1 MVRTQMCFTDT
12 HLGITMIDLIVQPFQ
27 YDFMLRALFVSSMVG
42 IICPI
47 LGSYVVI
54 RGMGFMGDAMAH
66 AVLPGIV
73 IALIVGVSPFLGS
86 IPMAIFVAVAVGYLI
101 RRKTVSEDTA
111 VGIMF
116 AGLFSLGLVFIS
128 MAGGLAVSVEDILLG
143 QILGVSQ
150 SDMLVSFALTIV
162 VLLTLL
168 AFHRQLIFSGF
179 DPVGSVVAGLNVGTL
194 NYIFLILL
202 GISIV
207 VTLHVVGVVLVV
219 GLLVTPAAAAQIIVR
234 RFTRSMMLAVSFGL
248 FSAVTGLYLSFYFNL
263 PSGPVM
269 TLISFAIFL
278 LCALYMRLF
287 SEAQTSHLI

>member
-1 MVRTQMCFTDT
+1 
-12 HLGITMIDLIVQPFQ
+12 MIELIVEPFR
-27 YDFMLRALFVSSMVG
+27 YDFMIRALFVSAMVG

-86 IPMAIFVAVAVGYLI
+86 IPMAIFVAVSVGYLI
-101 RRKTVSEDTA
+101 RRKTVTEDTA
-111 VGIMF
+111 VGVMF

-128 MAGGLAVSVEDILLG
+128 LAGGLVVSVEDILLG
-143 QILGVSQ
+143 QILGVSEF
-150 SDMLVSFALTIV
+150 DMLISFALTIL
-162 VLLTLL
+162 VLITLSAL
-168 AFHRQLIFSGF
+168 HRQLVFSGF
-179 DPVGSVVAGLNVGTL
+179 DPVGSSVAGLNVGAL
-194 NYIFLILL
+194 NYVFLILL

-219 GLLVTPAAAAQIIVR
+219 GLLVTPAAAAQMVVR
-234 RFTRSMMLAVSFGL
+234 RFTRSILLAVSFGL
-248 FSAVTGLYLSFYFNL
+248 FSAVTGLYLSYYFDL

-269 TLISFAIFL
+269 TLITFAIFL
-278 LCALYMRLF
+278 SCAFYTRFF
-287 SEAQTSHLI
+287 SPTHPSHLM

>member
-1 MVRTQMCFTDT
+1 
-12 HLGITMIDLIVQPFQ
+12 MIDLIVEPFK
-27 YDFMLRALFVSSMVG
+27 YDFMLRALFVSAMVG
-42 IICPI
+42 TICPI

-73 IALIVGVSPFLGS
+73 IALLVGVTPFLGS
-86 IPMAIFVAVAVGYLI
+86 IPMAIFVAVSVGYMI

-116 AGLFSLGLVFIS
+116 AGLFSLGLIFIS
-128 MAGGLAVSVEDILLG
+128 FAGGLSVSVEDILLG

-150 SDMLVSFALTIV
+150 SDMLVSFTLTIV
-162 VLLTLL
+162 VLVSLIAL
-168 AFHRQLIFSGF
+168 HKQLVFSGF

-194 NYIFLILL
+194 NYLFLILL

-219 GLLVTPAAAAQIIVR
+219 GLLVTPAAAAQLVVR

-248 FSAVTGLYLSFYFNL
+248 FSAVLGLYLSYHLSL
-263 PSGPVM
+263 PSGPSM

-278 LCALYMRLF
+278 LCAIYMRLF
-287 SEAQTSHLI
+287 SQAQTSHLM

>member
-1 MVRTQMCFTDT
+1 MVRTQMCFMDT

-168 AFHRQLIFSGF
+168 AFHRQLVFSGF

-194 NYIFLILL
+194 NYIFLIFL
-202 GISIV
+202 G
-207 VTLHVVGVVLVV
+207 L
-219 GLLVTPAAAAQIIVR
+219 
-234 RFTRSMMLAVSFGL
+234 
-248 FSAVTGLYLSFYFNL
+248 
-263 PSGPVM
+263 
-269 TLISFAIFL
+269 
-278 LCALYMRLF
+278 
-287 SEAQTSHLI
+287 

>member
-1 MVRTQMCFTDT
+1 MDT
-12 HLGITMIDLIVQPFQ
+12 PLDTIMIDFILQPFQ
-27 YDFMLRALFVSSMVG
+27 YDFMIRALFVSGMVG

-73 IALIVGVSPFLGS
+73 VALLLGVSPFLGS
-86 IPMAIFVAVAVGYLI
+86 IPMAIFVAVAVGFLI
-101 RRKTVSEDTA
+101 RRKAVSEDTA

-128 MAGGLAVSVEDILLG
+128 LAGGLSMSVEDILLG
-143 QILGVSQ
+143 QILGVSK
-150 SDMLVSFALTIV
+150 SDMLTSFVLTIV
-162 VLLTLL
+162 VLATLI

-179 DPVGSVVAGLNVGTL
+179 DPVGSVVAGLNVGAL
-194 NYIFLILL
+194 NYVFLILL

-219 GLLVTPAAAAQIIVR
+219 GLLVTPAAAAQILVR
-234 RFTRSMMLAVSFGL
+234 RFTQAMILAVSFGL
-248 FSAVTGLYLSFYFNL
+248 FSTVSGLYLSFYFDL

-269 TLISFAIFL
+269 TLVSFFIFL
-278 LCALYMRLF
+278 CCAIYTRLF
-287 SEAQTSHLI
+287 YRTQASQLI